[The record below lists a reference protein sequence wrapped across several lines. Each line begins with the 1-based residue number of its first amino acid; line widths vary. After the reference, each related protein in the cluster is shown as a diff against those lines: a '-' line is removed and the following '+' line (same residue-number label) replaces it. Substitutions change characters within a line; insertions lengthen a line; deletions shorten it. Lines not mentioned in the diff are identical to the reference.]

1 MDTRILTTFPTGGQP
16 SPRITPFNHLRN
28 FDVREVPGLSGA
40 AATKLNRWW
49 CCRCVETGYE
59 DRIGIANNSTD
70 PCFKENC
77 RHAKCHNCLASPSHN
92 IQDAVRTFGG
102 LHASPRFI
110 DPVYWECPCGE
121 WAANRFSEAHA
132 TMGMSLCASQSCP
145 FRYRSPQTSTLQ
157 PDSIVLNGYG
167 QRLGTADQTIAVQ
180 GGPWHWQR
188 KGLGDGANA
197 LLEAFRVRAQQKRS
211 LPHPHPQQ
219 QQQHQ
224 PSLLAKVSGP
234 QSMLPP
240 ISTASSLSNVESCN
254 IIWKEGEPAPRY
266 PYRPAPPTLVPG
278 MSVVKTNNKRSNPMD
293 GAPDEE
299 NSESAYKTAYLA
311 GIRRNP
317 VISMCDSGGSGGG
330 VVRGG
335 NDMGGR
341 STMSPPTGL
350 TSGIRPPP
358 ARSHFSGGPTVGSA
372 DHVQIQMQMHMG
384 LPTTMAT
391 TQAQAAT
398 AFFTRW

>member
-1 MDTRILTTFPTGGQP
+1 MDTRILTTFPTEGQP
-16 SPRITPFNHLRN
+16 SPRITPWSHLRN

-49 CCRCVETGYE
+49 CCRCVEAGYE
-59 DRIGIANNSTD
+59 DLIGIANNSTD
-70 PCFKENC
+70 PCWKENC
-77 RHAKCHNCLASPSHN
+77 RHAKCHNCLASPNHN
-92 IQDAVRTFGG
+92 IQEAVRTFGG

-132 TMGMSLCASQSCP
+132 TMGMSLCASQTCE

-197 LLEAFRVRAQQKRS
+197 LLEAFRR
-211 LPHPHPQQ
+211 
-219 QQQHQ
+219 
-224 PSLLAKVSGP
+224 
-234 QSMLPP
+234 MLPP
-240 ISTASSLSNVESCN
+240 ISTASLVSTVESCN

-266 PYRPAPPTLVPG
+266 PFRPAPPTLAPG
-278 MSVVKTNNKRSNPMD
+278 MSVVKTNNKRSNSMD
-293 GAPDEE
+293 GPPDDE

-311 GIRRNP
+311 GIRRDP
-317 VISMCDSGGSGGG
+317 VISICDSGGSGGG

-341 STMSPPTGL
+341 STSGLGIMSPPTGL
-350 TSGIRPPP
+350 TGGIRPPP

-384 LPTTMAT
+384 LPTTTMAT